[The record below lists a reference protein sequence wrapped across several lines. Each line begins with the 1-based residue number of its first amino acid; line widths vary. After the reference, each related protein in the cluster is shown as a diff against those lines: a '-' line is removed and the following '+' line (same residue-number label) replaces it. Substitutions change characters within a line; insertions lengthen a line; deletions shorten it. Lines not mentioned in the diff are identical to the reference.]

1 MLARVAFLPLTDAAS
16 TPTYKERHMVIGTM
30 QGAAGFYDFNR
41 DMYAMT
47 PREAY
52 EREMYQRRQEEEY
65 RRMQQDPYYNKLY
78 TPAQQQAQLMSQ
90 VPKQDPKDPLAFL
103 TKTDNKL
110 LLTGEAT

>member
-1 MLARVAFLPLTDAAS
+1 MA
-16 TPTYKERHMVIGTM
+16 IGAI

-65 RRMQQDPYYNKLY
+65 RRAMQYGDISS
-78 TPAQQQAQLMSQ
+78 QQQMAYIGERQKQ
-90 VPKQDPKDPLAFL
+90 VPVKDPKDPLAFL

>member
-1 MLARVAFLPLTDAAS
+1 MA
-16 TPTYKERHMVIGTM
+16 IGAI

-65 RRMQQDPYYNKLY
+65 RRMQQDPYYN
-78 TPAQQQAQLMSQ
+78 PAQQQAQLMSQ

>member
-1 MLARVAFLPLTDAAS
+1 MA
-16 TPTYKERHMVIGTM
+16 IGAI
-30 QGAAGFYDFNR
+30 QGGSGFYDINR

-65 RRMQQDPYYNKLY
+65 RRMQNLY
-78 TPAQQQAQLMSQ
+78 FNAAQQPQVMTQA
-90 VPKQDPKDPLAFL
+90 PKQDPKDPLAFL